1 MNPQAKN
8 ALPAPARLA
17 STFLAVLVGV
27 ASTACSG
34 SDDTPDSQAQ
44 AEVVRVY
51 VDNVSASYVKA
62 LGVAKDL
69 KAAVHAFV
77 DDPSERT
84 LNEARGAW
92 LASRDPYS
100 LTEAYRFYQGP
111 IDNDDADDDIP
122 DGPEGLLNSWPLDE
136 SYIDY
141 VVDAKGAR
149 LETGIINLPDQFP
162 TIDADVLT
170 TANANPDLGETS
182 ETSIATGYHAIEFL
196 LWGQD
201 LSPDGPGARPYT
213 DYVGGDDSTAANADR
228 RGTYLVTVADLLV
241 ENLASVTDAWQAGM
255 HNYRSEFS
263 AMPRPEALGKMILGM
278 GSMAGGELGHQRM
291 QVAYDLKDQEDEHSC
306 FSDNTLAD
314 LHNNALSVQDVLLG
328 RYADNDGPGID
339 DLIAGKDPALADKL
353 RGDIQDAIDNIRAV
367 PGPFDQAILGDDDT
381 PARKHLYVAIRA
393 LDDFKD
399 SLIDGANLIGV
410 KVSFA
415 E

>member
-1 MNPQAKN
+1 LV
-8 ALPAPARLA
+8 ALV
-17 STFLAVLVGV
+17 SVV
-27 ASTACSG
+27 SIACSG
-34 SDDTPDSQAQ
+34 TDDTTDSK
-44 AEVVRVY
+44 AEADVVRDY
-51 VDNVSASYVKA
+51 ADNVSTSYGKA
-62 LGVAKDL
+62 LDAAKDL
-69 KAAVHAFV
+69 QAAVHAFV
-77 DDPSERT
+77 DEPSET
-84 LNEARGAW
+84 TMNDARRAW

-111 IDNDDADDDIP
+111 IDNDDADDDVP
-122 DGPEGLLNSWPLDE
+122 DGPEGLINSWPLDE

-149 LETGIINLPDQFP
+149 LETGIINRPDDFP

-201 LSPDGPGARPYT
+201 LSADGPGARPYT
-213 DYVGGDDSTAANADR
+213 DYISGDDATAANADR
-228 RGTYLVTVADLLV
+228 RATYLVTVADLLV
-241 ENLASVTDAWQAGM
+241 DDLSSVNDAWLEGKD
-255 HNYRSEFS
+255 HYRAEFLG
-263 AMPRPEALGKMILGM
+263 MPRPEALGKIILGM

-314 LHNNALSVQDVLLG
+314 LYNNALSVQDVLLG
-328 RYADNDGPGID
+328 RYGDKDGAGID
-339 DLIAGKDPALADKL
+339 DLIAAKDPALADKL
-353 RGDIQDAIDNIRAV
+353 RRDIQDAVDDIHAV

-381 PARKHLYVAIRA
+381 PARKHLYTAIRA
-393 LDDFKD
+393 LDAFKD
-399 SLIDGANLIGV
+399 SLIDGANLLGV